1 MEPEFVDVNSFAAK
15 YRSKREVYTFL
26 TIDGNAYLSAFDTL
40 TVYFLKDLVAGNKK
54 CKCLPNGNMPVV
66 NCDNV
71 RYVNVPQYEGLSQQ
85 EICNFLATA
94 SAEMA
99 RYMPDELCEIKK
111 LPRGWIIN
119 VGASVVGK
127 PFLDWIK
134 QKICERNEKQAKER
148 NLLIKM
154 DPQLAAA
161 FNNSTYHSSK

>member
-1 MEPEFVDVNSFAAK
+1 MEPQFVNVSTFAAK

-26 TIDGNAYLSAFDTL
+26 TVDGNAYLSAFDTL
-40 TVYFLKDLVAGNKK
+40 TMYFLKDLVSGVKK
-54 CKCLPNGNMPVV
+54 CKYTPNGNMPVV
-66 NCDNV
+66 NAERV

-94 SAEMA
+94 SEEMA

-134 QKICERNEKQAKER
+134 QKIQERNEKQARER

>member
-1 MEPEFVDVNSFAAK
+1 MEPEFVNVNTFAAK
-15 YRSKREVYTFL
+15 YKSKREVYVFL
-26 TIDGNAYLSAFDTL
+26 TIDGNAYLSSFDTV
-40 TVYFLKDLVAGNKK
+40 TVYFLKDLVSGKKK
-54 CKCLPNGNMPVV
+54 CKCAPNGNMLVV
-66 NCDNV
+66 NCDHV

-85 EICNFLATA
+85 EICDFLAA
-94 SAEMA
+94 NSQEMA

-134 QKICERNEKQAKER
+134 QKICERNEKQARER

-154 DPQLAAA
+154 DPQLATA